1 MISGDTSG
9 AFRARNKTRIG
20 TRRVG
25 AFGLLKTGD
34 YPGPADLGGN
44 FIGTEASV
52 WGQRQFVWII
62 RAARLRALDRS
73 CKTPQGLAMAIV
85 QQHRSDLVK
94 RSRLNAAPV
103 AQWDTASVF

>member
-52 WGQRQFVWII
+52 WGQGQFVWII
-62 RAARLRALDRS
+62 RAARRRALDRS
-73 CKTPQGLAMAIV
+73 CKTPQCLRIPLLVYHLGNRAGSGLS
-85 QQHRSDLVK
+85 HL
-94 RSRLNAAPV
+94 
-103 AQWDTASVF
+103 